1 MEPPFNIK
9 EATMHEESGSKALCY
24 RKLVQ
29 RWARERELLGEV
41 QPYTARKA
49 GQKALLFETAF
60 GDDDVRLI
68 ESHQVVD
75 ALIDLAQHGGR
86 NKQGLSST
94 TLRAAHLAGTQAF
107 AWAIAK
113 GLAERNP
120 FEDVRRPREERRQA
134 RFLLPAQASSLVT
147 KASDQMRADLW
158 KGKLQRAS
166 FCLATCIALA
176 TGMRR
181 GEIFALTWADV
192 NELTLRISVSKAI
205 KADGSLGEPKSTS
218 SVRSVAIGV
227 NLVGL
232 LDEARKAQRS
242 LDPECADDNSHP
254 VICNEKGDVANLS
267 TFEHWWRRWANGLGH
282 EGLRFHDLRHSHA
295 TILIAS
301 GVDVKTVQTRL
312 GHSSAEVTMS
322 IYAHA
327 IPQSD
332 SVAAAALDSEL
343 FG

>member
-1 MEPPFNIK
+1 MKTEG
-9 EATMHEESGSKALCY
+9 TSTALYY
-24 RKLVQ
+24 RDLVE
-29 RWARERELLGEV
+29 RWADERELLGEV
-41 QPYTARKA
+41 QPYTAHKA
-49 GQKALLFETAF
+49 AQKALLFESTF
-60 GDDDVRLI
+60 NGIEVRQI
-68 ESHQVVD
+68 DSHRVID
-75 ALIDLAQHGGR
+75 ALINLTQHGGR
-86 NKQGLSST
+86 KGRGLSST
-94 TLRAAHLAGTQAF
+94 TLRAAHLAGTQVF

-113 GLAERNP
+113 GLTKNNP
-120 FEDVRRPREERRQA
+120 FVGVRRPREEKRRT
-134 RFLLPAQASSLVT
+134 RFLLPAQAATLVT
-147 KASDQMRADLW
+147 KAVNQMRAHLH
-158 KGKLQRAS
+158 KGQLQRAS
-166 FCLATCIALA
+166 FCLATCIAMA

-205 KADGSLGEPKSTS
+205 KAGGSLGSPKSPS
-218 SVRSVAIGV
+218 SVRSVAIGI
-227 NLVGL
+227 NLVEVL
-232 LDEARKAQRS
+232 NEARTAQR
-242 LDPECADDNSHP
+242 LHCPNREDDHACS
-254 VICNEKGDVANLS
+254 VLCNESGEMANLS
-267 TFEHWWRRWANGLGH
+267 TFEHWWRKWADGLGH

-332 SVAAAALDSEL
+332 SMAAAALDSEL